1 MEKYRNTAEK
11 KLKNVHPD
19 VIAKEALVKAE
30 FSKRERE
37 DFFTG
42 LYGELMVDYYLQ
54 FLKTE
59 PHESKAREF
68 IYSCVLALGDV
79 KSKMTQYETMG
90 KNIHFMSQQDEVNGN
105 G

>member
-1 MEKYRNTAEK
+1 MDKYKKSAEK
-11 KLKNVHPD
+11 KLKGVHPD
-19 VIAKEALVKAE
+19 VLAKEALVKAE

-42 LYGELMVDYYLQ
+42 AYGELMVDYYIQ

-59 PHESKAREF
+59 PHEVKAREF

-79 KSKMTQYETMG
+79 KSKLTQYETYGSNVPYME
-90 KNIHFMSQQDEVNGN
+90 NNEEDTNNG
-105 G
+105 